1 MKSLLLIS
9 GLSLGLLTFIACGT
23 GSKAPE
29 GSTGGGVDDGAPDN
43 GSGVGGANEVTAEE
57 FVNSDKMNTADNIYS
72 IMTFSPVMGSNPLPS
87 MNMFMGPMG
96 TLSAK
101 SMDGSRWTCSGNSS
115 GNLEDK
121 DGDYIPVDGL
131 FEFDCNMASSQ
142 WNASWQGTI
151 NVKDDDDND
160 KKSGW
165 DSCTGTIN
173 NDTCSRE
180 PIVMTVQSNMGNFRL
195 DRIFDFDL
203 DKQAAYVFN
212 TFFYQW
218 KGYQDN
224 DLKVSVTVNGDGLS
238 FDEEDDGDDEIFDNG
253 TWNGSVSV
261 TVTDH
266 QNSES
271 GTCNVNFDNLHVSE
285 ECDGADSGAFEIT
298 CDCPQGSQV
307 TLSLLRINFTRC
319 GSGSVYMQDCDG
331 YTQNISF

>member
-1 MKSLLLIS
+1 MDVKIISKGVLKMKSLFLIS
-9 GLSLGLLTFIACGT
+9 GLSLGLLTFMACGT
-23 GSKAPE
+23 GSKKPE
-29 GSTGGGVDDGAPDN
+29 GGTGNGGVN
-43 GSGVGGANEVTAEE
+43 KVTAEE
-57 FVNSDKMNTADNIYS
+57 FVNSDKMNTTDRIYS
-72 IMTFSPVMGSNPLPS
+72 VMTFSPGMVSNPLPS

-131 FEFDCNMASSQ
+131 FEFDCNMTSSQ

-180 PIVMTVQSNMGNFRL
+180 PIVMTVQSSMGNFRL

-203 DKQAAYVFN
+203 DKQAVYVFN

-218 KGYQDN
+218 KGYEN
-224 DLKVSVTVNGDGLS
+224 DVPQISVTVNGDGLS

-266 QNSES
+266 QKSKSE
-271 GTCNVNFDNLHVSE
+271 TCNVNLNNLHVSE
-285 ECDGADSGAFEIT
+285 TCGGADSGTFEIT
-298 CDCPQGSQV
+298 CDCPQGSAV
-307 TLSLLRINFTRC
+307 TQSVLRLSFTGC
-319 GSGSVYMQDCDG
+319 GSGSVYIQNCDG
-331 YTQNISF
+331 STQNISF